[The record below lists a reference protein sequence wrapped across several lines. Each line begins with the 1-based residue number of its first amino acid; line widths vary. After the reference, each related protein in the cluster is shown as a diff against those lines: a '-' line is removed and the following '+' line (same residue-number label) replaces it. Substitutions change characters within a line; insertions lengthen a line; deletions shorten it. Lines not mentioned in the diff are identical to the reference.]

1 MLASILFALLSR
13 FQHTALACAAAEIA
27 HTPWEIAHEVRC
39 DVWAC
44 DTGAQER
51 ALVAEAVADWRKT
64 LSRRE
69 RALLA
74 LDAAASAVGRYAW
87 RCQRSA
93 WYLGRSP
100 AQLDAVLAQTADDIP
115 F

>member
-1 MLASILFALLSR
+1 
-13 FQHTALACAAAEIA
+13 
-27 HTPWEIAHEVRC
+27 V
-39 DVWAC
+39 
-44 DTGAQER
+44 
-51 ALVAEAVADWRKT
+51 WRKT